1 MDTPKSVFYF
11 RLEFTLNIEKK
22 VGFSR
27 EVLNQSKNLDFFTD
41 ISTSHVSFISWFP
54 NRVLLNIN
62 ASGEN

>member
-1 MDTPKSVFYF
+1 MDTPESVFYF
-11 RLEFTLNIEKK
+11 RLGYTLTIEKK
-22 VGFSR
+22 VGFSG
-27 EVLNQSKNLDFFTD
+27 EVSNQSKNLDFFTD